1 MILSD
6 QTLYEGK
13 WGQSKSSKNLLLRQ
27 SRPTSNHITN
37 SSRGLSEGSRFF
49 AKNAKI
55 APLLKAP
62 DEGVMRIKTHAGD
75 FNGI

>member
-1 MILSD
+1 MKHVNFGCR
-6 QTLYEGK
+6 EGLIWIAPK
-13 WGQSKSSKNLLLRQ
+13 INKQL
-27 SRPTSNHITN
+27 TN

-62 DEGVMRIKTHAGD
+62 DEGVIFKTYYKPMEREKNNA
-75 FNGI
+75 